1 VRVRVGIAVCDRIA
15 APVLIGILRPIIL
28 LPPVA
33 ITGWS
38 PDEIEMV
45 LLHELAHVRR
55 WDNLVNLVQRCIE
68 SLLFFHPAVW
78 LVSNWARREREA
90 CCDAV
95 VVGRTQRPHAYA
107 ELLVALAA
115 QMPRSVL
122 FHPAA
127 SSAMAAGPLR
137 KRIRRILQLD
147 DDPMLI
153 SGKSFALIL
162 FGLFIAAA
170 LAVLYV
176 PSIGQAEE
184 STTEATE
191 STESS
196 LDTVQATSTEEQP
209 TTSDFPYTIR
219 FEQGVSRFVDGDT
232 IAISEV
238 RGTAQTFEPGN
249 IYRIKGTYTLAS
261 HDRAQ
266 LSAFTTAKEAKDG
279 TGPVWKV
286 QTTTVNRGKGTFELF
301 FPMKVRGWPHLS
313 FYPAGKAAGSF
324 GDIYFGMGDSVL
336 KEWWGDQAVI
346 DQTAQATARQ
356 ITVKDDG
363 SVKLEGVESSGSAS
377 TIDSNKSSTDD
388 WQKEGHYKTIE
399 DGDIAK
405 RAWKELGVKFIA
417 ATNPELDH
425 IRRGGMKGGLKALD
439 LEGKLNQSGPIIFTH
454 LQMRRFS
461 TGIPDFKS
469 LNAALDELVSR
480 PHGETVVLQGFTK
493 GGGVVQYSIQWP
505 RNDNHASAPSHPKF
519 PSLEDQKLADLAF
532 KRLKLEL
539 EPLDADDL
547 KRVQAV
553 GYECGLKVKGGF
565 IGAGLKDIHLDDIL
579 VGLHVWPTT
588 SLKDVGA
595 VLQRDDRAE
604 LSPLKFYVI
613 RRVTGQEAMQLG
625 LVADDPNVLGDEP
638 PPDDPIDV
646 VITGRISVQFDSTS
660 SSPNPAA
667 GQSTEIPRDFYYY
680 KRTKPNQPAPS
691 GDLPPFVLPS
701 PEDEADLPKRP
712 PVIPGTESDSDSDR
726 KRRTRRLTP
735 AAAASAGKESLRYDG
750 KTFDDWR
757 NQWQNELSN
766 EKRAEAVKAL
776 AAFGRAG
783 YGKEATAA
791 ILDVAGNYDFYSF
804 TTDDAETK
812 LKDTIIKELVQES
825 DNRELSKYWLPDLAA
840 RLKRDPAKW
849 KDWVTNLL
857 HRVYTA
863 DAAGQTLLKSL
874 AQEGPS
880 EVRNAALGALIH
892 SSRSPDRKFVLDE
905 ETRELLHA
913 ALQSDDP
920 MTVKFA
926 LQYLT
931 YPVTAGV
938 EPPVLL
944 FQPEL
949 IPLLF
954 HTDESVQRR
963 ARVCL
968 RYLDEKDV
976 PTVVKHL
983 VGILQVESKQPDHR
997 RAAIRALAAMGEKAQ
1012 PAIPTLRN
1020 LVQPSADEGTLFA
1033 IFVALQ
1039 EITREKYKRDFKSFN
1054 INDFMEGLGERDSIV
1069 IHEKMRGNSQ
1079 RFDATVREETGS
1091 LVPQPNEQL
1100 GGGGFF

>member
-1 VRVRVGIAVCDRIA
+1 MLKRIAASLRVRARVGIAICDRIA

-28 LPPVA
+28 LPPAA

-55 WDNLVNLVQRCIE
+55 WDNLVNLLQRCIE
-68 SLLFFHPAVW
+68 SLQFFHPAVW
-78 LVSNWARREREA
+78 LVSNWVRREREA
-90 CCDAV
+90 CCDAIV
-95 VVGRTQRPHAYA
+95 VRRTQRPHAYA

-153 SGKSFALIL
+153 SGRSFALIL
-162 FGLFIAAA
+162 FGLFIAAG

-191 STESS
+191 SIEENTGKEKETVDSRLKADKKFQS
-196 LDTVQATSTEEQP
+196 LGEAVAEFNAKAQSDSVGAHQPPLTTDEVVAAIRGWVRERVPASGDVYATYQKIAKTQKLPPGAELSY
-209 TTSDFPYTIR
+209 TTGWQGPQGYDFQVWWIDL
-219 FEQGVSRFVDGDT
+219 S
-232 IAISEV
+232 
-238 RGTAQTFEPGN
+238 
-249 IYRIKGTYTLAS
+249 IK
-261 HDRAQ
+261 
-266 LSAFTTAKEAKDG
+266 
-279 TGPVWKV
+279 TGPRSGYTFRIRDTKLRSHPSSEQDRLEV
-286 QTTTVNRGKGTFELF
+286 QTATT
-301 FPMKVRGWPHLS
+301 
-313 FYPAGKAAGSF
+313 
-324 GDIYFGMGDSVL
+324 DI
-336 KEWWGDQAVI
+336 
-346 DQTAQATARQ
+346 
-356 ITVKDDG
+356 
-363 SVKLEGVESSGSAS
+363 
-377 TIDSNKSSTDD
+377 
-388 WQKEGHYKTIE
+388 
-399 DGDIAK
+399 
-405 RAWKELGVKFIA
+405 
-417 ATNPELDH
+417 
-425 IRRGGMKGGLKALD
+425 
-439 LEGKLNQSGPIIFTH
+439 QSG
-454 LQMRRFS
+454 
-461 TGIPDFKS
+461 
-469 LNAALDELVSR
+469 
-480 PHGETVVLQGFTK
+480 
-493 GGGVVQYSIQWP
+493 
-505 RNDNHASAPSHPKF
+505 KF
-519 PSLEDQKLADLAF
+519 PSLEDQKLADLVW
-532 KRLKLEL
+532 KRLGLEM
-539 EPLDADDL
+539 EPIGDKDL
-547 KRVQAV
+547 QRVKRD
-553 GYECGLKVKGGF
+553 GYDGGLKVTAGT
-565 IGAGLKDIHLDDIL
+565 AGLADVGRVGGMIQMGDIL

-588 SLKDVGA
+588 SLKDLVA
-595 VLQRDDRAE
+595 ILNRDDLAE
-604 LSPLKFYVI
+604 LNPLKFHVVRPAPGTANGPNGERMPLGDVVTGRVSVNVTDRIPVQPDGAATVPQLGTDKWTDIPRDLYYY
-613 RRVTGQEAMQLG
+613 RRVT
-625 LVADDPNVLGDEP
+625 
-638 PPDDPIDV
+638 PD
-646 VITGRISVQFDSTS
+646 
-660 SSPNPAA
+660 
-667 GQSTEIPRDFYYY
+667 
-680 KRTKPNQPAPS
+680 QPGPGS
-691 GDLPPFVLPS
+691 DIPPFVLPS
-701 PEDEADLPKRP
+701 PEDEADLPKTP
-712 PVIPGTESDSDSDR
+712 PVVPGTESDSKSN
-726 KRRTRRLTP
+726 RRLNARRP
-735 AAAASAGKESLRYDG
+735 APRMTAPTGKQFLRYDD
-750 KTFDDWR
+750 KNFDYWR
-757 NQWQNELSN
+757 SQWQNELSN

-783 YGKEATAA
+783 YGKEATEA
-791 ILDVAGNYDFYSF
+791 ILDVAGNYDYYSF

-825 DNRELSKYWLPDLAA
+825 GNRELSKYWLPDLAA
-840 RLKRDPAKW
+840 RLKRDPEKW
-849 KDWVTNLL
+849 KDWAANLL
-857 HRVYTA
+857 HKVYTA
-863 DAAGQTLLKSL
+863 DPAGQTLLKSL
-874 AQEGPS
+874 AHEGPS
-880 EVRNAALGALIH
+880 DVRSAALGALIRA
-892 SSRSPDRKFVLDE
+892 SRTPDRKFVLDE